1 VTITS
6 QGEWDTSPM
15 NEQAMLVIVPTYNE
29 AESAPRL
36 ITALLEV
43 LPALHIL
50 IVDDASPDGTADIC
64 QKIADADSFGRVHI
78 LRRTG
83 KRGFSS
89 AYIAGFKWGLAKDYG
104 ALIQMDA
111 DGSHRPIDLVTLISK
126 FEGNSSIDCIIGSRW
141 TKGGSVVNWPKHREV
156 LSRTANTYAKIV
168 LGIKVNDMTAGFR
181 IYRKNLLEKIDFE
194 NVISDGYCFQ
204 IELLIKIV
212 TLGARVVEAPI
223 TFMEREFGVSKM
235 RTNIIFEAISRV
247 TFWGLQRALKIGG
260 RNNAR

>member
-1 VTITS
+1 MGS
-6 QGEWDTSPM
+6 S
-15 NEQAMLVIVPTYNE
+15 NMLVIVPTYNE

-36 ITALLEV
+36 ITAILEV

-50 IVDDASPDGTADIC
+50 IVDDESPDGTADIC
-64 QKIADADSFGRVHI
+64 QKIADTDSLGRVHI
-78 LRRTG
+78 LRRVG
-83 KRGFSS
+83 KRGFGS
-89 AYIAGFKWGLAKDYG
+89 AYIAGFKWGMAKDYA

-111 DGSHRPIDLVTLISK
+111 DGSHRAIDLASLITK
-126 FEGNSSIDCIIGSRW
+126 FEKDQSIDCLIGSRW
-141 TKGGSVVNWPKHREV
+141 TKGGSVVNWPKHREL

-181 IYRKNLLEKIDFE
+181 IYRKGLLEKVDFDE
-194 NVISDGYCFQ
+194 VISDGYCFQ

-212 TLGARVVEAPI
+212 NLGARVVELPI